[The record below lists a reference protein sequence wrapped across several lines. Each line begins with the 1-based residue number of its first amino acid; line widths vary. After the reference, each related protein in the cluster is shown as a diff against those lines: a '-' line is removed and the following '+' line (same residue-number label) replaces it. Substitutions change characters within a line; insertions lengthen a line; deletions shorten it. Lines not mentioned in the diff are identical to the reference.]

1 MRVVQADAL
10 TPGEINILTSSSF
23 VLVVYAK

>member
-1 MRVVQADAL
+1 MRVVQVAAL
-10 TPGEINILTSSSF
+10 IPGEINILSSSSF